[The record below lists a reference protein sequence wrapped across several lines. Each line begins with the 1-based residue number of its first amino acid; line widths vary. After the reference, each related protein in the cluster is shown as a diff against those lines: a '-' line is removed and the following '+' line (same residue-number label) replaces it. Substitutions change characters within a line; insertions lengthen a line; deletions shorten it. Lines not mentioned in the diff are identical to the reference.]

1 MPELVDA
8 APHSQA
14 EPSVAEIVAKVR
26 RIQIVANRAVNDLFA
41 GEYHSVFRGRGMEFD
56 EVREYQ
62 PGDEVRDIDWNVTAR
77 SGVPFV
83 KRFREERELT
93 VLFLVDISASGTF
106 GSLVRSKM
114 ELAVE
119 VAALLMFSALKNNDK
134 VGLLLFCDEVLKYLP
149 PRKGKANVLRFI
161 RELVAARPVARE
173 TRIDR
178 ALEFLNRV
186 QRRKAVVFLISD
198 FLDTHDERQ
207 LMVANSRHDLV
218 AITVSDPREAELPD
232 VGFLTLRDAE
242 TGELLELDTSHRRV
256 RELFARQAALRRE
269 RLVLGLR
276 KLGVDELPIRTDE
289 SYVTSMHRF
298 FRMRER
304 RMR

>member
-1 MPELVDA
+1 MSDSVDST
-8 APHSQA
+8 PVEQT
-14 EPSVAEIVAKVR
+14 VAEIVQKVR

-93 VLFLVDISASGTF
+93 VLFLVDISASGVF
-106 GSLVRSKM
+106 GSLERSKM

-149 PRKGKANVLRFI
+149 PRKGKASVLRFI

-198 FLDTHDERQ
+198 FLGSHDERQ
-207 LMVANSRHDLV
+207 LMVANSRHDLI
-218 AITVSDPREAELPD
+218 AITVSDPREAVIPD
-232 VGFLTLRDAE
+232 VGFVTLRDAE
-242 TGELLELDTSHRRV
+242 TGEILELDTAHRRV
-256 RELFARQAALRRE
+256 RELFAKNALERRE
-269 RLVLGLR
+269 QLVGGLR

>member
-1 MPELVDA
+1 MPEEATV
-8 APHSQA
+8 
-14 EPSVAEIVAKVR
+14 EPSVAEIVQKVR

-83 KRFREERELT
+83 KRYREERELT
-93 VLFLVDISASGTF
+93 VLFLVDISASGAF
-106 GSLVRSKM
+106 GSLDRSKM

-149 PRKGKANVLRFI
+149 PRKGKASVLRFI

-173 TRIDR
+173 TRVDR

-198 FLDTHDERQ
+198 FLGSHDERQ

-218 AITVSDPREAELPD
+218 AITVADPRESSLPD
-232 VGFLTLRDAE
+232 VGFVKLKDAE
-242 TGELLELDTSHRRV
+242 TGEIMELDTAHRKV
-256 RELFARQAALRRE
+256 RELFASEAAKRRDALTSGLRRMA
-269 RLVLGLR
+269 
-276 KLGVDELPIRTDE
+276 VDELPIRTDE
-289 SYVTSMHRF
+289 SYVTSMRRF